1 MAPRL
6 LLLLLLAGCAVP
18 PPEAY
23 TELSSGRTTATRP
36 AGPDARGDACLA
48 QAGRA
53 PALDRPVAFAEEV
66 FCGGW
71 SQPAARIA
79 ALRGPADLDQIA
91 ASGPWRQ
98 SLEERLACEAPQ
110 PATLADGTPA
120 RLLRCTRRAGGWP
133 HLALVTQ
140 GAEGPVVAD
149 GLPST
154 LPVIARIARGS
165 AVPATAPT
173 GPEALQIEAVRLAA
187 RAFGSNDVRDYER
200 AMELGRDLN
209 AAEDYAAAESAY
221 RAALAVQDR
230 VLGPDRPDS
239 AAAMVHLALNLSNQ
253 RRFREAEVLFRRADR
268 LAPEASDPLSL
279 PRLLHYRGLH
289 ALNQGQGPQAAALL
303 GRAGAGYAGFVP
315 RGLTAGGGL
324 DAAGSA
330 ALSSPT
336 TQAAIIGLAEV
347 TRARGTVAARAGD
360 RDGALAFNASA
371 RGLLRSVN
379 FDRPALAGLSLR
391 TEAAAALAAGNPGRA
406 GDLLVQAA
414 ARLGQAA
421 PGQQRSE
428 ARTLFLAGQRQLE
441 AGQRDAALASFRAG
455 AAILKARGLSLEP
468 AFVVG
473 YLDALASLPAEAAP
487 REMFDAAQLAQRGAA
502 LRLAAESAA
511 RLAEGAGDPRVA
523 EALRRMQDLD
533 REVRDLFAERD
544 TLGADAPVE
553 QRSALDSAIAAR
565 IAARNEAESA
575 AAVAAP
581 GYRQLVL
588 QAVGVAET
596 APVLGPDEALVQIV
610 LGPTH
615 GYTLAVRASGA
626 VLARRVALGEDAVAA
641 LVGRVRAGIETPTS
655 RFDTAAAHALHQALI
670 APLAPALAGVARLTV
685 IPDGPLQAIPF
696 ALLLEAPTAPEA
708 LAGAPWLLRRH
719 AIAHATSAQ
728 ALVTLRGRAP
738 ASTAPRA
745 YLGFGDFVPAT
756 PTQLARRFP
765 PETCAEDARLAASLG
780 PLPGTRAEVQVTAR
794 QLGADAGALVF
805 GAAFTQAA
813 LLRADL
819 AAARILH
826 LATHALL
833 PGELGCVT
841 EPAILVSPAPG
852 SADASSAFLGS
863 GAVLRLR
870 LDADLVI
877 LSACNTAGPGDD
889 AAGGSAGQALSGL
902 ARAFF
907 FAGARGLLV
916 THWPVL
922 DQAAAIT
929 VADTMRRQEAGA
941 DSAAALRGA
950 QLLLLEEA
958 GRSLPAFYAH
968 PATWAGFALIGD
980 GRRAPRPML

>member
-1 MAPRL
+1 MPRSAL
-6 LLLLLLAGCAVP
+6 GIAALLLAGCTVP

-23 TELSSGRTTATRP
+23 TELSSGRPAATRP

-53 PALDRPVAFAEEV
+53 PALDRPVAAVEEV

-71 SQPAARIA
+71 SQPAARVA
-79 ALRGPADLDQIA
+79 TLRGPADLDQLA
-91 ASGPWRQ
+91 AAGAWRQ
-98 SLEERLACEAPQ
+98 SLEERLACAAPE
-110 PATLADGTPA
+110 PAALSDGTPA

-140 GAEGPVVAD
+140 GAEGPVLAD

-154 LPVIARIARGS
+154 LPVIERLARGAS
-165 AVPATAPT
+165 APATAA

-209 AAEDYAAAESAY
+209 AAEDYPAAENAY

-268 LAPEASDPLSL
+268 LSPEASDPLSL

-289 ALNQGQGPQAAALL
+289 ALNQGQRPAAAALL
-303 GRAGAGYAGFVP
+303 ARAGTGYAGFVP
-315 RGLTAGGGL
+315 RGLAAGGGL
-324 DAAGSA
+324 DAAGAA

-336 TQAAIIGLAEV
+336 TQAAIIALAEV
-347 TRARGTVAARAGD
+347 TRARGTVAARSGD
-360 RDGALAFNASA
+360 RDAALALNARA
-371 RGLLRSVN
+371 RTLLRAVN
-379 FDRPALAGLSLR
+379 VERPSLTGLSLR

-441 AGQRDAALASFRAG
+441 AGQPNAALASFRAG

-468 AFVVG
+468 GFVVG
-473 YLDALASLPAEAAP
+473 YLDALAGVPTEEAQ

-533 REVRDLFAERD
+533 RDVRDLFAERD
-544 TLGADAPVE
+544 TLGAEAPAAA
-553 QRSALDSAIAAR
+553 RAALDAAIEAR
-565 IAARNEAESA
+565 IAARNDAESA

-588 QAVGVAET
+588 QAVGVAEA
-596 APVLGPDEALVQIV
+596 APVLGRDEALVQIL

-615 GYTLAVRASGA
+615 GYALALRRGGA
-626 VLARRVALGEDAVAA
+626 VLARRVALGEAEAAA
-641 LVGRVRAGIETPTS
+641 LVRRVRAGIDTPGG

-670 APLAPALAGVARLTV
+670 APLALAGVARLTV

-696 ALLLEAPTAPEA
+696 ALLLEAPTGADA
-708 LAGAPWLLRRH
+708 LAGAPWLVRRH

-728 ALVTLRGRAP
+728 ALVTLRARAP
-738 ASTAPRA
+738 ASAAPRA

-756 PTQLARRFP
+756 PAQLARRFP
-765 PETCAEDARLAASLG
+765 AETCAEDALLAASLG

-794 QLGADAGALVF
+794 QVGADAGSTVF

-813 LLRADL
+813 LARAALDS
-819 AAARILH
+819 ARILH

-833 PGELGCVT
+833 PGELACVG

-852 SADASSAFLGS
+852 AADAGSAFLGS

-877 LSACNTAGPGDD
+877 LSACNTAGPDGD
-889 AAGGSAGQALSGL
+889 AMGESGQALSGL

-907 FAGARGLLV
+907 FAGARGMLV

-968 PATWAGFALIGD
+968 PAIWAGFALIGD